1 MAIKS
6 KGAGRNDNRPNGK
19 ASKKNPGPAQPP
31 KTNFEHINGRSPSN
45 NAKREAWK
53 AAGGRWN
60 HKSIPH
66 WKTGGMMTKLICK
79 MYNHNKWWSVWWKIP
94 VIDRMFYKLHD
105 LVCKD
110 N

>member
-19 ASKKNPGPAQPP
+19 AFKKNPGPAQPP
-31 KTNFEHINGRSPSN
+31 KTNFEHINGRSPAN

-66 WKTGGMMTKLICK
+66 WKTGKVYQPSIIEPAFDPSKLESLT
-79 MYNHNKWWSVWWKIP
+79 NA
-94 VIDRMFYKLHD
+94 
-105 LVCKD
+105 
-110 N
+110 